1 MKQKKQNKKPI
12 NGGSKVT
19 EKERFEKHLFLMSNQ
34 YIKDDKIDYH
44 IMRDLS
50 GKINIY
56 LYEGQF
62 SDSEIGSICLI
73 AYNKIRKAEESW
85 IKFFHSEF
93 FKLLSERN

>member
-1 MKQKKQNKKPI
+1 M
-12 NGGSKVT
+12 T
-19 EKERFEKHLFLMSNQ
+19 EKERFEKHLFLMSSQ

-85 IKFFHSEF
+85 TKFFHSEF